1 MNLATTL
8 FDPAVA
14 LRLRELPM
22 RTLEDVQ
29 QHFPGIPVEEEVDD
43 SHLQALRLLTTSSCR
58 MRCQYPDRNGDL
70 WCHDE
75 GMVRNSLKPASLE
88 EMLKVVEFFRDNHGV
103 KQVNLAGLQPQLND
117 ELLWFIRQ
125 LRQIGISGVAFTSHG
140 LKLVHWL
147 PKLVDAGLTSLQL
160 SVQGFSKEAYQTI
173 MGLDSF
179 ENAKEV
185 VDVAHR
191 LKLPTAIN
199 RVLLKGY
206 EGDIPGFLDWIKS
219 RDLRVRLYDLMWKPG
234 DDKHF
239 LDFHISWQSLTHLWK
254 DEVEKIVVWRFGQ
267 PGRLNLV
274 FHLRGGGTI
283 ETNVSVPWEI
293 HTAPA
298 CQGCSVKDVCTEG
311 WLGCGIRVTPDTR
324 VQPCLWRSDLSTPAL
339 PHAEGTASDEA
350 ARYLD
355 GLLEGKVALNE

>member
-1 MNLATTL
+1 MNNITE
-8 FDPAVA
+8 FDPRVA
-14 LRLRELPM
+14 QKLRELPM

-29 QHFPGIPVEEEVDD
+29 RHFPGVEVTEEISDD
-43 SHLQALRLLTTSSCR
+43 HLPALRLLTTSSCR
-58 MRCQYPDRNGDL
+58 MRCQYPDRGGDL

-75 GMVRNSLKPASLE
+75 GMVRNSLRPASLD
-88 EMLKVVEFFRDNHGV
+88 EMLKVVRFFRDEHGV

-117 ELLWFIRQ
+117 ELVAFIRQ
-125 LRQIGISGVAFTSHG
+125 LRAEGMTGVAFTSHG

-147 PKLVDAGLTSLQL
+147 PKLVEAGLTSLQL
-160 SVQGFSKEAYQTI
+160 SVQGFSTKSYQVI

-179 ENAKEV
+179 ENAMQV
-185 VDVAHR
+185 VDLAYD

-206 EGDIPGFLDWIKS
+206 EHDIPDFLNWIKS

-234 DDKHF
+234 DDQHF
-239 LDFHISWQSLTHLWK
+239 LDFHASWQTLTHLWK
-254 DEVEKIVVWRFGQ
+254 NEVEKIVVWRFGQ

-274 FHLRGGGTI
+274 FHLKGGGTI

-311 WLGCGIRVTPDTR
+311 WMGCGIRITPDTR
-324 VQPCLWRSDLSTPAL
+324 VQPCLWRADLSTPAL
-339 PHAEGTASDEA
+339 PFAEGAANESDY
-350 ARYLD
+350 RYLE
-355 GLLEGKVALNE
+355 GLLEGKVSLSS